1 MPEAEPNPFQQM
13 TRTVGQVVGIESS
26 GVSITTP
33 VGQKQQIVTTS
44 ETVIVKTKVGDHKDV
59 HAGDRVIV
67 KTRAPGQLEAVELIV
82 LPATS
87 SHGLPV
93 VVVAPDSLTYKG
105 LSGDMITVGTT
116 GARIDKSTIGST
128 RDIST
133 GATVFA
139 LVQLTD
145 GGTMAADELIVL
157 PNDTAFGT
165 SVDRRRP

>member
-13 TRTVGQVVGIESS
+13 ARTVGQVVGIES
-26 GVSITTP
+26 GRVSITTP

-44 ETVIVKTKVGDHKDV
+44 ETIVVNAEIGDHNDV

-67 KTRAPGQLEAVELIV
+67 KTRAPGQLEAVELVV

-93 VVVAPDSLTYKG
+93 VAVAPDSVTYKA

-116 GARIDKSTIGST
+116 SARIDKTTIGSI
-128 RDIST
+128 RDIGT

-145 GGTMAADELIVL
+145 GGTLAADELIVL

-165 SVDRRRP
+165 SVDR